1 MLCSICNHI
10 SATGKDH
17 IDCLEKVRVEL
28 EDADLKKKA
37 VGSLGPDNVKL
48 GKELR
53 ALLEHMGK
61 NDTN

>member
-1 MLCSICNHI
+1 MLCSICNRI

-17 IDCLEKVRVEL
+17 IDCMEKVRIEL

-37 VGSLGPDNVKL
+37 VEGLGPDVKL

-53 ALLEHMGK
+53 ALLEHMGR
-61 NDTN
+61 NID